1 MEHTNMRKKSR
12 YRSRRETGPL
22 GYQKQKTAKEAPR
35 TNSTELAQAFREATE
50 LHAAGRLV
58 EAEKMSRQIL
68 NAQPTH
74 CDSRHS
80 LGVIYYQRGDH
91 REAVRQIDDA
101 LKINSK
107 NTTAHQTR
115 GAAFHKLK
123 RFDEAVTRTYL
134 KIV

>member
-12 YRSRRETGPL
+12 FRSRRETGPF

-58 EAEKMSRQIL
+58 EAEKMYRQIL

-91 REAVRQIDDA
+91 QEAVRQSRFSSCSATPAIGEPWSDICWA
-101 LKINSK
+101 GARNL
-107 NTTAHQTR
+107 AR
-115 GAAFHKLK
+115 GSPGPLNVGA
-123 RFDEAVTRTYL
+123 
-134 KIV
+134 